1 MLAGH
6 LSLPSPKLADAV
18 GSDQAGSATLR
29 PVAIGREEA
38 KGVREERW
46 RDPRGRK
53 TSLPLPELAA
63 VTVATPTTGGSTAA
77 RSDQA
82 ISATLRPLVV
92 GREEAEGVRE
102 ERCLIQAI
110 GGQARRHSPSVDLS
124 QPDL

>member
-6 LSLPSPKLADAV
+6 LSLPSPKLADAG

-38 KGVREERW
+38 EGVREERW